1 MATQH
6 PQKRWIWAQ
15 GRKPKNL
22 ILFRDVN
29 FIETKGLPVWSA
41 LILVHPFHISLY
53 VVDMLVP
60 KLLDQQE
67 KDFENPQSFWQT
79 QILQKIKLNFNN
91 FLGVS

>member
-6 PQKRWIWAQ
+6 PKN
-15 GRKPKNL
+15 GGYGPKGESL
-22 ILFRDVN
+22 KIIFRDVN